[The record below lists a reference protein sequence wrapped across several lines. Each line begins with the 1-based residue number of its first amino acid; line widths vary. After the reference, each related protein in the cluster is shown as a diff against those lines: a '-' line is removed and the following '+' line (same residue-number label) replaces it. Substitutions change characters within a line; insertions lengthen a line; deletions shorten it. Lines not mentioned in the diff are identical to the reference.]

1 MQPSSRIRAILGGG
15 ASGWEVVHRARKM
28 QRQGVRIID
37 LTVGQHEDPT
47 PAPILEAMHASAMG
61 GNTRYSD
68 VAGSSELRA
77 AIAERAA
84 ARTGAPAGPENVVVT
99 AGGQAALLHAFMATL
114 DAGDAA
120 VMIDPY
126 YVTYPGTIRATGG
139 VPRITPARAE
149 AGFQPD
155 LDALEAACAGA
166 RVLLVNSPNNPAG
179 AIYSDETLDGVAE
192 ICRRHDLWL
201 ISDEVYDGMAWD
213 QPHRS
218 PRALP
223 GMAERTVVIGSL
235 SKSHGMT
242 GSRIGWTLAPE
253 EISALIATYALN
265 ATYGIPGFIQD
276 AGLWALREGE
286 AIEADLAGTFH
297 RRRDIAMRALA
308 GRQAVRLSPPQG
320 AMYVMVDVRATGLS
334 GRDFAERLLEEAH
347 IAVMPGESF
356 GASAAG
362 HLRIALTVADAD
374 LATALTRIADL
385 AETLAAERAAAG

>member
-1 MQPSSRIRAILGGG
+1 M
-15 ASGWEVVHRARKM
+15 
-28 QRQGVRIID
+28 
-37 LTVGQHEDPT
+37 
-47 PAPILEAMHASAMG
+47 
-61 GNTRYSD
+61 
-68 VAGSSELRA
+68 
-77 AIAERAA
+77 
-84 ARTGAPAGPENVVVT
+84 VVT
-99 AGGQAALLHAFMATL
+99 AGGQAALLHTFMATL

-155 LDALEAACAGA
+155 LDALEAACTGA
-166 RVLLVNSPNNPAG
+166 RALLINSPNNPTG

-213 QPHRS
+213 GPHRS

-242 GSRIGWTLAPE
+242 GSRLGWTLAPE
-253 EISALIATYALN
+253 ELSRFIEIYALN

-276 AGLWALREGE
+276 AGLWCLREG
-286 AIEADLAGTFH
+286 AGIEAGLAATFR
-297 RRRDIAMRALA
+297 RRRDVALNTLA
-308 GRQAVRLSPPQG
+308 GRQSVRLSPPQG
-320 AMYVMVDVRATGLS
+320 AMYVMLDVRATGLS
-334 GRDFAERLLEEAH
+334 GLAFAERLLEEAH

-362 HLRIALTVADAD
+362 HLRVALTVDDAELARALGRLADF
-374 LATALTRIADL
+374 
-385 AETLAAERAAAG
+385 AETLVAERAEAGTA